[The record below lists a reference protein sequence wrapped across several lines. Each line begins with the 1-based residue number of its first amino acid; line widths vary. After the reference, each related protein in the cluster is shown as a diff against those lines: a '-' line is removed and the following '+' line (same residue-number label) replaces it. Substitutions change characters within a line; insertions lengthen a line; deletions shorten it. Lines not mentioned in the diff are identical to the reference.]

1 MERGDEIQMRFK
13 YGLHSRWDPTL
24 APPAYIWVG
33 LVEPRK
39 ALIVTDSDSD

>member
-13 YGLHSRWDPTL
+13 DELHSRWDPTL

-33 LVEPRK
+33 LVGRASESIDRR
-39 ALIVTDSDSD
+39 